1 MNDKEIMSRITELID
16 TEHELRSQLQRGDL
30 SSEQE
35 RERLRSTEEALDQCW
50 DLLRQR
56 RAKREYGESVDDAT
70 ARPVSEV
77 EGYQQLSSG
86 SGSLFPLGQSGVS
99 QFGLAQ
105 VGSNATS
112 EQRSIVRIARFAK
125 GDGVAY
131 GVVEGETGQPQ
142 TIAELYGHPFGVDPA
157 GVRFTGNRY
166 PLAEVRLLAPVLP
179 SKVVAVGKNYAEHVK
194 EMGGTELPPEP
205 VLFLKPSTS
214 VTGPGDR
221 IAYPVK
227 NTDRVDYEGELAV
240 IIGRLCRDVP
250 RERAAD
256 VIFGY
261 ACANDVT
268 ARDLQLKDGQWTRA
282 KGFDTFCPLGPW
294 METGTDPA
302 DLGITTTVNG
312 SVKQHARTSELLWDV
327 PSLVEYVSSVMTLL
341 PGDVLLTGTPEGV
354 GPLTDGD
361 EVSVTVE
368 SIGTLTNRVV
378 IRD

>member
-1 MNDKEIMSRITELID
+1 
-16 TEHELRSQLQRGDL
+16 
-30 SSEQE
+30 
-35 RERLRSTEEALDQCW
+35 
-50 DLLRQR
+50 
-56 RAKREYGESVDDAT
+56 
-70 ARPVSEV
+70 
-77 EGYQQLSSG
+77 
-86 SGSLFPLGQSGVS
+86 
-99 QFGLAQ
+99 
-105 VGSNATS
+105 
-112 EQRSIVRIARFAK
+112 VRIARFVK

-131 GVVEGETGQPQ
+131 GVVEGEAAQ
-142 TIAELYGHPFGVDPA
+142 TIAELYGHPFGIDPS
-157 GVRFTGNRY
+157 GVRLTGQRY

-179 SKVVAVGKNYAEHVK
+179 SKVVAVGKNYAEHVR
-194 EMGGTELPPEP
+194 EMGSELPAEP

-227 NTDRVDYEGELAV
+227 LTDRVDYEGELAV

-250 RERAAD
+250 KERAYD

-261 ACANDVT
+261 TCANDVT

-294 METGTDPA
+294 METATDPS

-312 SVKQHARTSELLWDV
+312 EVRQHARTRELLWDV
-327 PSLVEYVSSVMTLL
+327 PSLIEYVSAVMTLL

-368 SIGTLTNRVV
+368 SIGTLTNKVV

>member
-1 MNDKEIMSRITELID
+1 M
-16 TEHELRSQLQRGDL
+16 
-30 SSEQE
+30 
-35 RERLRSTEEALDQCW
+35 
-50 DLLRQR
+50 
-56 RAKREYGESVDDAT
+56 
-70 ARPVSEV
+70 
-77 EGYQQLSSG
+77 
-86 SGSLFPLGQSGVS
+86 
-99 QFGLAQ
+99 
-105 VGSNATS
+105 
-112 EQRSIVRIARFAK
+112 RIARFAK
-125 GDGVAY
+125 GDGVGY
-131 GVVEGETGQPQ
+131 GVVEGDDERPL
-142 TIAELYGHPFGVDPA
+142 TIAELHGHPFGVDPA
-157 GVRFTGNRY
+157 GMRLTGNRY

-179 SKVVAVGKNYAEHVK
+179 SKVVAVGRNYAAHVK
-194 EMGGTELPPEP
+194 EMRDEVPAEP
-205 VLFLKPSTS
+205 TMFLKPSTA
-214 VTGPGDR
+214 VTGHGDR

-227 NTDRVDYEGELAV
+227 LTDRVDYEGELAI
-240 IIGRLCRDVP
+240 IIGRLCREVP
-250 RERAAD
+250 RERATD

-261 ACANDVT
+261 SCANDVT
-268 ARDLQLKDGQWTRA
+268 ARDLQVRDGQWTRA

-294 METGTDPA
+294 METELDPA